1 MRLIAACS
9 CVVLSFVVPV
19 PAWAAVVTVD
29 VTLKTVNPQSR
40 GLTVTY
46 MAGAEEKTIDL
57 DVSRKAEITV
67 NGKEGTLTSLG
78 PGMKAQISY
87 DKDLAV
93 VTKIEAVGTMALAHE
108 VCRFT
113 IQVSEVG
120 DAVLRVERA
129 STVPDDNFPGT
140 PLALSRWP
148 HTKATKGRDGIFR
161 FVHDFRDADD
171 LKTLA
176 SGEPPNVSLDRELG
190 VLTFTPGRLPEWAG
204 GKLGAGFTYG
214 KRQRLPLSVS
224 ADINTFGGGEFYI
237 SVFLLSQPVSLLS
250 CKIISDDEK
259 LTIPF
264 KMDASWTVVSEGK
277 KGKNKKDVTKL
288 VEESTV
294 TLDRPFEKK
303 FRLPLPSTTI
313 TDLCNV
319 NLGMESGKKA
329 TTVSRLEV
337 QGRAAPSFGIGFAER
352 DSVVFANRVFE
363 KSTGEKAGFQAGD
376 ILLAVNGKR
385 PSSVT
390 DAVDMLGRLTIGEK
404 VLFTVGRANRTLKL
418 SVIAE

>member
-46 MAGAEEKTIDL
+46 MAGAEEKTIEL

-78 PGMKAQISY
+78 PGMKAQVSY

-93 VTKIEAVGTMALAHE
+93 VTKVEAVGTMALSQE

-113 IQVSEVG
+113 LQVSEVG
-120 DAVLRVERA
+120 DAILRIERT
-129 STVPDDNFPGT
+129 STVPEDTFRGA
-140 PLALSRWP
+140 PLSLSRWP

-161 FVHDFRDADD
+161 FAHDFRDADD

-237 SVFLLSQPVSLLS
+237 SVFLLSQPVSVLS
-250 CKIISDDEK
+250 GKIISGEEK
-259 LTIPF
+259 LTVPF
-264 KMDASWTVVSEGK
+264 KVDVSWTVVGEDRRGRS
-277 KGKNKKDVTKL
+277 KKDVTKL
-288 VEESTV
+288 IEESSV
-294 TLDRPFEKK
+294 SLDRPFEKK
-303 FRLPLPSTTI
+303 FRLPLPSATI
-313 TDLCNV
+313 TELCNV
-319 NLGMESGKKA
+319 SLGMESGKKP
-329 TTVSRLEV
+329 TTVSRLEM
-337 QGRAAPSFGIGFAER
+337 QGRTAPAFGIELNEKET
-352 DSVVFANRVFE
+352 VVFAKRVFE
-363 KSTGEKAGFQAGD
+363 KSLGEMAGIQAGD
-376 ILLAVNGKR
+376 ILLAVNGKK
-385 PSSVT
+385 PSSMKE
-390 DAVDMLGRLTIGEK
+390 ALEMLSRLPIGEK
-404 VLFTVGRANRTLKL
+404 VTLAVSRANRMQKL
-418 SVIAE
+418 SVVAE